1 MKRGYSLEEMEHSV
15 ADVLIICSTY
25 NQEKYIGDALRG
37 FISQKTDFPF
47 QVLVHDDAST
57 DATPQIIRDFE
68 SKYPEI
74 IKGVYEEQNQYS
86 LGNFHWYNEYL
97 ERSAARYIALCEGD
111 DYWVDPCKLQ
121 KQFDAMSKCSECNFC
136 ITNALLMDAG
146 SGELIGKMMP
156 RNKRDESILS
166 RGPLLDPEDM
176 MSLEFI
182 PTATFFA
189 DRRTWLKEP
198 KCPSGALSGD
208 RAHQLYLASS
218 GTSIYL
224 EDCTA
229 VAWVNAQGSAM
240 ASWNVDRSARIASI
254 EKYVKLYDHFNRY
267 TDDKFADVVRSFR
280 DDKVLSLMYAQGSKR
295 LLPFDRAWAAASRR
309 GSRYCLLLILLHI
322 APGLVTRL
330 WERQVG

>member
-1 MKRGYSLEEMEHSV
+1 MKYGYSLEEMEHSD
-15 ADVLIICSTY
+15 AEVLVICSTY
-25 NQEKYIGDALRG
+25 NQEKYIGDALDG
-37 FISQKTDFPF
+37 FVSQEADFVF
-47 QVLVHDDAST
+47 HVLVHDDAST
-57 DATPQIIRDFE
+57 DATPQIVRE
-68 SKYPEI
+68 YEANYPEI
-74 IKGVYEEQNQYS
+74 IKGIYEEQNQYR
-86 LGNFHWYNEYL
+86 LGNYHWYNDYL
-97 ERSAARYIALCEGD
+97 EKSTARYIALCEGD
-111 DYWVDPCKLQ
+111 DYWIDPHKLQ

-166 RGPLLDPEDM
+166 RGPLLDSEDM

-189 DRRTWLKEP
+189 DRRMWLREP
-198 KCPSGALSGD
+198 RCPKDAFSGD
-208 RAHQLYLASS
+208 RAHQLYLAST

-229 VAWVNAQGSAM
+229 VYRVNAQGSAM
-240 ASWNVDRSARIASI
+240 VSWNFDRSARIASI

-267 TDDKFADVVRSFR
+267 TDDKFADTVQPFR
-280 DDKVLSLMYAQGSKR
+280 DDKVLSLMYAQGSR
-295 LLPFDRAWAAASRR
+295 ELLPFNRALAAASER
-309 GSRYCLLLILLHI
+309 GAKYCFLLALLYV
-322 APGLVTRL
+322 APGLVARL